1 MITNSVGLHTVH
13 HPCSIYRRGLVH
25 QLFLDTTMH
34 RTLVQEQSTV
44 VGEAKEKYSKGPP
57 TVIALQAASIKQ
69 GRVHELTVAFF
80 RDGGDPTNKGPYRL

>member
-34 RTLVQEQSTV
+34 RTLVQEHSTV

-57 TVIALQAASIKQ
+57 TVIELQDASIKQ
-69 GRVHELTVAFF
+69 GSVHAHCILF
-80 RDGGDPTNKGPYRL
+80 